1 MKPYFGLGVNSA
13 LEDVLALRAALDEHP
28 ADTRAALAA
37 YSRSRAGEAAGWSAW
52 GCRVERIG
60 LQGGSR
66 MVAGEAEAL
75 VRISRG
81 LDRPGLLG
89 FVTFT
94 FYPDSN
100 PYP

>member
-52 GCRVERIG
+52 DCRVERTG

-66 MVAGEAEAL
+66 KVAGWTA
-75 VRISRG
+75 
-81 LDRPGLLG
+81 
-89 FVTFT
+89 
-94 FYPDSN
+94 
-100 PYP
+100 